1 MQSIWDIIDSTL
13 TTGFSYFYGL
23 GDDQGYL
30 RRMLMGSPSLE
41 AIYARLRDDIEFI
54 SKADEDYF
62 QFLDQ
67 LKAFKKL
74 KKHLIEAKK
83 YIKTQIEKKKKGSKW
98 ETAQV
103 NKEIRALDKDLRAGM
118 IEEEDYNYSLKML
131 LRPTADNLEEVKTK
145 FEEIDGKVK
154 KETKEYGFEEENLEF
169 DEEGEELSP
178 YNEFA
183 KVYDRPIG
191 NNSVYDEN
199 YTPNINKLVDEDNRR
214 YTMDE
219 YNDIYEDMKIKE
231 GAQQPANAK
240 IQAQQ
245 TIKKD
250 TDLQKFLN
258 IKDNAIKRHV
268 TKPLTPQE
276 IKNLQNIAAQTQSRM
291 KSQMSPADF
300 QQYLNS
306 GIFNLEL

>member
-145 FEEIDGKVK
+145 FEKIDNEVK
-154 KETKEYGFEEENLEF
+154 KEIKEYGFEEEGDFTEQ
-169 DEEGEELSP
+169 DEEDYYEEFVTPKGISR
-178 YNEFA
+178 ESTT
-183 KVYDRPIG
+183 YD
-191 NNSVYDEN
+191 
-199 YTPNINKLVDEDNRR
+199 INKLVDEDNRR

-300 QQYLNS
+300 QQYLNA